1 MASIPA
7 GTKFH
12 GVATGVDTVNKGSA
26 TANANRDAYTIEDL
40 ASAINILIQ
49 DNEVARLVPYFQTA
63 TPFDRDWETKVWSIY
78 MAL

>member
-1 MASIPA
+1 MSSIPA

-40 ASAINILIQ
+40 ASAINILIEN
-49 DNEVARLVPYFQTA
+49 NEIVRLITSFRYCH
-63 TPFDRDWETKVWSIY
+63 RR
-78 MAL
+78 

>member
-40 ASAINILIQ
+40 ASAINILI
-49 DNEVARLVPYFQTA
+49 EIL
-63 TPFDRDWETKVWSIY
+63 
-78 MAL
+78 